1 MIRILLADDQTNVRK
16 GLRMRLDLE
25 PGLSVVGEAADG
37 ETAVALARSLSPDVI
52 LMDVEMPGLDGID
65 AAELVRREMPRCCV
79 IVLTIH
85 DDAKTRER
93 AVKAGATAFV
103 SKHQIDSDL
112 MTAINAAT
120 GTSIE
125 STDDDSPPT
134 STA

>member
-37 ETAVALARSLSPDVI
+37 ATAVALARSLSPDVI
-52 LMDVEMPGLDGID
+52 LMDVEMPGMDGIA
-65 AAELVRREMPRCCV
+65 AAEQVCKEAPGCCV

-93 AVKAGATAFV
+93 ATKAGAAAFV

-120 GTSIE
+120 GTSLDADGD
-125 STDDDSPPT
+125 SSPPT
-134 STA
+134 SST